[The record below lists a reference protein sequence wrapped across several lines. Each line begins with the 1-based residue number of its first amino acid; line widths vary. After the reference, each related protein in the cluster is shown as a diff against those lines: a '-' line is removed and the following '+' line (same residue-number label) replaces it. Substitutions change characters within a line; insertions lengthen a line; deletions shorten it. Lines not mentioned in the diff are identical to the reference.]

1 MKKGDIYY
9 MASAHYDEETDKTS
23 VDLYKW
29 QVSSVYKKDA
39 SRNQE
44 YLVATLHWR
53 DETYK
58 TNLSGGQLVPSK
70 TVYWR
75 KKRFSTIIGKSLAES
90 AKQKDLGKSKIAA
103 LRLALATE
111 RKYIKE
117 YKKGFSAEEKKSAE
131 FEMKYLKRR
140 LTLEIKK
147 AADKKG
153 K

>member
-1 MKKGDIYY
+1 

-117 YKKGFSAEEKKSAE
+117 
-131 FEMKYLKRR
+131 
-140 LTLEIKK
+140 
-147 AADKKG
+147 
-153 K
+153 